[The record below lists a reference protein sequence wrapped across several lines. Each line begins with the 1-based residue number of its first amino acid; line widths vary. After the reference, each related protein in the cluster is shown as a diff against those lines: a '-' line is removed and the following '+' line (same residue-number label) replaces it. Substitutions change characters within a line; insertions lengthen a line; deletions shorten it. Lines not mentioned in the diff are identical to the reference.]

1 MFCFKEMDTVSSTK
15 DNTVV
20 STQVKTLTRDNL
32 LIYTA
37 SHSRRNRNKKQKKGT
52 THLIIVQTYENKLLL
67 LLLLLL
73 LKKTNVAPILQP
85 FTSTEE
91 KSAPF
96 FDVSSNISLVNISVS
111 YIMLYC
117 IA

>member
-15 DNTVV
+15 DNTVI
-20 STQVKTLTRDNL
+20 STHVK
-32 LIYTA
+32 IY
-37 SHSRRNRNKKQKKGT
+37 
-52 THLIIVQTYENKLLL
+52 
-67 LLLLLL
+67 
-73 LKKTNVAPILQP
+73 VAPILQP

-96 FDVSSNISLVNISVS
+96 FDVSSNIAFHIYIYIYIYIFSLS

-117 IA
+117 TG

>member
-15 DNTVV
+15 DNSVI
-20 STQVKTLTRDNL
+20 STEV
-32 LIYTA
+32 
-37 SHSRRNRNKKQKKGT
+37 
-52 THLIIVQTYENKLLL
+52 
-67 LLLLLL
+67 
-73 LKKTNVAPILQP
+73 KTNVAPILQP
-85 FTSTEE
+85 FTSAEE

>member
-15 DNTVV
+15 DNSVI
-20 STQVKTLTRDNL
+20 STEV
-32 LIYTA
+32 
-37 SHSRRNRNKKQKKGT
+37 
-52 THLIIVQTYENKLLL
+52 
-67 LLLLLL
+67 
-73 LKKTNVAPILQP
+73 KTNVAPILQP

-117 IA
+117 IADHSFLLDLIIQKYY